1 MQYNAKFDIFL
12 IIKKYGFY
20 FSLYPLYYT
29 YEIAF

>member
-20 FSLYPLYYT
+20 FYILFIILMK
-29 YEIAF
+29 